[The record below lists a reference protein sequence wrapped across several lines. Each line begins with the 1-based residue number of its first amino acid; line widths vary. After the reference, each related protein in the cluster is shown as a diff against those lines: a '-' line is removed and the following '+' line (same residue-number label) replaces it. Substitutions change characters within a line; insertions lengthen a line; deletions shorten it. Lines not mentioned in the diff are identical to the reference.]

1 MCLDVLLFSKA
12 NLVGFWAHH
21 WNYSIIG
28 DHRTLRAN
36 GSTNTCEIDLVTDAV
51 LNVSLALEQFKEK
64 RI

>member
-12 NLVGFWAHH
+12 NLVGFWAHR
-21 WNYSIIG
+21 WNCSITG

-36 GSTNTCEIDLVTDAV
+36 ESTNACEVDLVTDAV
-51 LNVSLALEQFKEK
+51 LNVSLALEQFKEM